1 MKFVKENGNEEEKSK
16 VFFLADND
24 EEMRKFIKYIG
35 EYYTCFDKIDDE
47 IRNAIFEEM
56 IADRISSILEKYICL
71 QNPDIDMSEI
81 KDISPFSE
89 EEIFKSIVRQKFP
102 KTAADEKSY
111 TTTHTFQN
119 LSSSR
124 KRLQA
129 KSLHDIIVQT
139 RERRPF
145 SSLS

>member
-56 IADRISSILEKYICL
+56 MADRISSILEKYICL

-89 EEIFKSIVRQKFP
+89 EEIFKSMIEVRRKF
-102 KTAADEKSY
+102 TEKNQSEKEKFKKFW
-111 TTTHTFQN
+111 T
-119 LSSSR
+119 
-124 KRLQA
+124 
-129 KSLHDIIVQT
+129 DIDK
-139 RERRPF
+139 
-145 SSLS
+145 